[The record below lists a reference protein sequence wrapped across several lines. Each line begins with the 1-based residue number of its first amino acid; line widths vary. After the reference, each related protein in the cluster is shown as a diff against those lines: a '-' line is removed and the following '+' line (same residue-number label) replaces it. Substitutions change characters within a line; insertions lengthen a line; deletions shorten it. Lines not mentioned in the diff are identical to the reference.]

1 MNDHVFHQ
9 PPKESNRAALI
20 LSVLVHLILV
30 GALFYGVQW
39 SNNTSADAGTM
50 MEVEVWNG
58 KPSAARLTPPPP
70 PPPPVVDTPPPPPP
84 PPPKTP
90 EKVEKAPE
98 VTPDILIKDEEE
110 KRKKI
115 AEKQKQEEAKRKE
128 DEKRKLDE
136 EKKRKEDEQKRKE
149 DEKRKLDEE
158 KKRKE
163 DELKRKDDEK
173 RKQEID
179 NKLKA
184 ESQRLASEKEARI
197 RAENAARLSAQL
209 NAEMSGAARG
219 KGLADYYSKIQAKI
233 RGNVILPVGVQGNPE
248 AVFDVVQLPTGEI
261 LSVKL
266 KKSSGNAALD
276 AAVERAITK
285 SSPLPR
291 PDAKENFKREL
302 EIVYRPRE
310 E

>member
-136 EKKRKEDEQKRKE
+136 EKKRKEDE
-149 DEKRKLDEE
+149 KRKLDEE

-163 DELKRKDDEK
+163 DELKRKEDEK

-184 ESQRLASEKEARI
+184 ETQRLANERDARI
-197 RAENAARLSAQL
+197 RAENANRLNAQL

-285 SSPLPR
+285 SSPLPL